1 MLNLTKL
8 DKTEITTEGITH
20 RWIQMAGNF
29 TKAHRCVGSDSALQT
44 VGLKVKHD
52 IPFSYVENCRFFF
65 FTLHLSCACA
75 FYTGGLLQ
83 SKYLNSTTGYHLFYL
98 VLPLVFTRR
107 GFDNKK

>member
-65 FTLHLSCACA
+65 FVR
-75 FYTGGLLQ
+75 YI
-83 SKYLNSTTGYHLFYL
+83 YL
-98 VLPLVFTRR
+98 VLVPFTLVVCFKANTLTAQQ
-107 GFDNKK
+107 GITYFILFYH